1 MADVNTNIPPG
12 QANPAAKDPARPA
25 CVDDPRRRAAGY
37 ATCGAEADE
46 WLDRHLKP
54 PVEGLDDASG
64 PDIGS
69 LTDLGTDFGVGGGR
83 DAGSDVGTDM
93 NLISG

>member
-1 MADVNTNIPPG
+1 MADVNANTPP
-12 QANPAAKDPARPA
+12 APPSAAAKDPARPA
-25 CVDDPRRRAAGY
+25 CVDDPRRRTAGY
-37 ATCGAEADE
+37 DTCGAEADE
-46 WLDRHLKP
+46 WLDSTLKP
-54 PVEGLDDASG
+54 PIEGLDDAGG
-64 PDIGS
+64 PDLGS